1 MEPSQLRPLAS
12 NDNPAGLVLVVNDH
26 EWTARSVESI
36 LVASG
41 YEVVRALTGREALEL
56 AHARRPDLF
65 LIDQQLPDISGT
77 MVCQALRADP
87 EFGASTPVI
96 ITTAGP
102 SGREQRLA
110 AYAAG
115 AWDFYGQPLDGE
127 ALLLKVDVFLAARKE
142 AVRHAMGTLLDP
154 ATGLYNLRGLQHRH
168 AELVAERERASR
180 PLCRV
185 VITARPELTADLAG
199 RIPAVVSA
207 VPRTS
212 DVKGREALHRFA
224 ILASTDR
231 AGGRLLAERLRA
243 ALEEAGLT
251 AEAVRV
257 AVDESTSSGP
267 HAAMG
272 ADEIEWFSRNG

>member
-1 MEPSQLRPLAS
+1 MEPSQLRPLAT
-12 NDNPAGLVLVVNDH
+12 NDNPAGLVLIVNDH

-56 AHARRPDLF
+56 AHSRRPDLF

-168 AELVAERERASR
+168 AELLAERERASR

-185 VITARPELTADLAG
+185 VVSARPELPAELAS

-207 VPRTS
+207 VPRST

-231 AGGRLLAERLRA
+231 AGGGLLAERLRA
-243 ALEEAGLT
+243 ALGEAGLS

-257 AVDESTSSGP
+257 AVDENTSSGP
-267 HAAMG
+267 HAALG
-272 ADEIEWFSRNG
+272 PDEIEWFSRNT